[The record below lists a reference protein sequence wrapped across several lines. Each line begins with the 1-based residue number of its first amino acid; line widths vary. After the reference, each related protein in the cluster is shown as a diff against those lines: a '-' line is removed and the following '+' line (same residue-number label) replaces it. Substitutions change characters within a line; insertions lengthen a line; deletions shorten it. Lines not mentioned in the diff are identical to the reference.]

1 MKKYVLILCLFNFSA
16 YGVDFSD
23 PASVPNNGA
32 SLVPA
37 AGGTTPA
44 PVNPAAGGTTP
55 APVNPA
61 AGGTTPAQNPV
72 PVITNGPTSVVD
84 ASQVVDNANEEN
96 TPVTVDDIINKTS
109 DKVSDKGG
117 SKISEGGV
125 KPASVSSIQNTLN
138 SLKTNSLSI
147 PSIAPVSTTGV
158 TGLSSLTSSLSLPST
173 LSSPSLALSSPKI
186 SSMPSSSEN
195 KNKVTISAPP
205 SSDAY
210 LPPVAVYCED
220 GAQMGLLAIQKNALN
235 ASIPSKAKGTPVLE
249 NTEKTPVPQG
259 QLALSNLKNLCN
271 TKKGVNIERLKKD
284 LEKHKYS
291 ISAVK
296 KIK

>member
-1 MKKYVLILCLFNFSA
+1 MST
-16 YGVDFSD
+16 
-23 PASVPNNGA
+23 
-32 SLVPA
+32 
-37 AGGTTPA
+37 GT
-44 PVNPAAGGTTP
+44 
-55 APVNPA
+55 
-61 AGGTTPAQNPV
+61 
-72 PVITNGPTSVVD
+72 
-84 ASQVVDNANEEN
+84 
-96 TPVTVDDIINKTS
+96 
-109 DKVSDKGG
+109 
-117 SKISEGGV
+117 SE
-125 KPASVSSIQNTLN
+125 
-138 SLKTNSLSI
+138 LS
-147 PSIAPVSTTGV
+147 
-158 TGLSSLTSSLSLPST
+158 GLSSLTSSLSLPST

-186 SSMPSSSEN
+186 SSMPSSSE
-195 KNKVTISAPP
+195 NKVTISAPP